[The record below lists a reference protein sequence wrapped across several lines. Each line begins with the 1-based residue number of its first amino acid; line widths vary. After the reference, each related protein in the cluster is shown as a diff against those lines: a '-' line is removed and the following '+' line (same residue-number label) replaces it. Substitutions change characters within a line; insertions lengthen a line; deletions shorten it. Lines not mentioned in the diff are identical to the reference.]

1 MMYTMKQVCEK
12 TGMTYEGLKFY
23 CNQGLVPRIGRDK
36 NNYRIFDEAMVRW
49 IGDLN
54 CLKKCNMSL
63 AEMKKYLALCLEGK
77 SSIEERQ
84 EMLAVKRKEL
94 EAKKKELEDSLAYID
109 WKENF
114 YNDILSGKTPYVSN
128 LIKTDGQ
135 SE

>member
-36 NNYRIFDEAMVRW
+36 NNYHIFDEAIVRW

-84 EMLAVKRKEL
+84 EMLAVKRMEL
-94 EAKKKELEDSLAYID
+94 EAKKKELEESLAYID

-114 YNDILSGKTPYVSN
+114 YNDILSGKIPYVSN
-128 LIKTDGQ
+128 LIKTDGK
-135 SE
+135 